1 MQSETELFN
10 HVSVMKV
17 RRRSMELY
25 MSSWRSGILFLM
37 LRALRRVAG
46 RSREVRRCHV
56 FLDVLGFCESPTAY
70 IFEADD

>member
-1 MQSETELFN
+1 
-10 HVSVMKV
+10 
-17 RRRSMELY
+17 
-25 MSSWRSGILFLM
+25 MSSWRSGISFSM

-56 FLDVLGFCESPTAY
+56 FLDVFDFCESPTTC